1 MSAHVLRTIFTSF
14 RLVSLKRAQS
24 HQLYITFSCSP
35 KIKVKVKSAYEPS
48 GQLGRSLSRFLW
60 HEATKSIST
69 PPLDATPSIKFADT
83 YLYTWMERGTV
94 RVNCLAQEH
103 NTMSPP
109 GLEPRPLDPEL
120 SALTI
125 RPLHLASR

>member
-1 MSAHVLRTIFTSF
+1 MPENEPVGKTHFHMNGLTR
-14 RLVSLKRAQS
+14 RLVLTKRQ
-24 HQLYITFSCSP
+24 
-35 KIKVKVKSAYEPS
+35 KGKVKSAYEPS

-125 RPLHLASR
+125 RPLRLASR